1 MDWQLLR
8 CHGRY
13 AEVLHTALVSLML
26 AVLPAL
32 ALAAPAIP
40 DTSWP
45 GYNNG
50 LHGERYSPLHAINRG
65 NVNRL
70 QPKCSI
76 EADEP
81 GSLQSGLVVVGDT
94 LFFTTPH
101 TTLAIDAAT
110 CALRWRHEFTPTD
123 RDVHPSN
130 RGVAYDQGRVYR
142 GTPDGHLLALDAK
155 TGRELWNINLRD
167 GHPVEYVS
175 AAPLAWKGKVFVA
188 TSGGDA
194 GSFLRMLAFD
204 AVTGKE
210 LWHFNL
216 TPRDGE
222 FGAESW
228 GSVAEDFRRGA
239 SSWSSYALDEHTG
252 EVFISTGNPVPALD
266 GDARPGDNL
275 FTNSVVVFDAESGTR
290 RWHYQVLPA
299 DNHDWDL
306 STPPMLYETGG
317 RQLVGVSSKDGHL
330 YAIDRNTH
338 RLVFKT
344 PITTVLNQDA
354 APTVEGVR
362 SCPGIYGGSLWN
374 GPAYAPETHTLF
386 IGTADR
392 CQVFKLRQ
400 ADSPVSRNVGFGTAV
415 VSSDSPED
423 IAQGWLYAV
432 DAVSGKPRWRYRNE
446 SPIISGVTVTAGG
459 VVFAGDVLGHFM
471 AFDARN
477 GRLLKS
483 IDAGAILAGGVVTY
497 AISDRQYVAWA
508 SGGTIRSAYPIKIGP
523 SNVTIAATDNAS
535 GPMVEVK
542 IGNTGEK
549 VRGTALARKQYAQL
563 CAMCHGDQGQG
574 NDGPQLKGVAQRKD
588 ARPIVDILRQP
599 SPGMPTFIPALL
611 NESDARQLADF
622 IENWK

>member
-306 STPPMLYETGG
+306 STPPHAVRDRWPPTGR
-317 RQLVGVSSKDGHL
+317 RQLQGWPPLRHRPKHASTGLQDTNHDRAQSGRGPDGRRRSFLSRHL
-330 YAIDRNTH
+330 RRQPMERPGLCAGNTH
-338 RLVFKT
+338 LVHRHRR
-344 PITTVLNQDA
+344 PLPGVQA
-354 APTVEGVR
+354 AASRQSGFAQR
-362 SCPGIYGGSLWN
+362 GIRHS
-374 GPAYAPETHTLF
+374 
-386 IGTADR
+386 R
-392 CQVFKLRQ
+392 CFFR
-400 ADSPVSRNVGFGTAV
+400 
-415 VSSDSPED
+415 
-423 IAQGWLYAV
+423 
-432 DAVSGKPRWRYRNE
+432 
-446 SPIISGVTVTAGG
+446 
-459 VVFAGDVLGHFM
+459 
-471 AFDARN
+471 
-477 GRLLKS
+477 
-483 IDAGAILAGGVVTY
+483 
-497 AISDRQYVAWA
+497 
-508 SGGTIRSAYPIKIGP
+508 
-523 SNVTIAATDNAS
+523 
-535 GPMVEVK
+535 
-542 IGNTGEK
+542 
-549 VRGTALARKQYAQL
+549 LARGHSPRLA
-563 CAMCHGDQGQG
+563 
-574 NDGPQLKGVAQRKD
+574 
-588 ARPIVDILRQP
+588 LR
-599 SPGMPTFIPALL
+599 
-611 NESDARQLADF
+611 R
-622 IENWK
+622 